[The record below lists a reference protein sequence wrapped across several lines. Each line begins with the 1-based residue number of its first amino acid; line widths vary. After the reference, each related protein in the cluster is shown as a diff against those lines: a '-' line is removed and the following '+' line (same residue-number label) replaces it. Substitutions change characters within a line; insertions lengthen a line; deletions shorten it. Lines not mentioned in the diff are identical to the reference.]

1 MTSQSAATPQ
11 PQEPSG
17 PPGLLN
23 YISST
28 ESGGSYDTL
37 FGFSQREGGRFAG
50 VDITSMTIGQ
60 VLDFQSP
67 RGEYG
72 QWVKDQVGRVAT
84 PVGMYQIV
92 GTTLRRVAK
101 ELGLSEDTVFTPEV
115 QDRMFFHLVDQAL
128 SGKSSMSAKMSA
140 LRGTWEGFKSV
151 SDADLSAAIT
161 EYENGN
167 PGAIQGGMAGRP
179 TRGGNVTL
187 QSAREPDPAPE
198 GRPTRR
204 EQESVTQAPQATQAS
219 TTPRQSPSAQLTEA
233 SVQEMATRMAERVI
247 RERDTGGKMSQK
259 EKDALIAEISQ
270 DLLEA
275 LGVTDS

>member
-1 MTSQSAATPQ
+1 MTSQSAATPR
-11 PQEPSG
+11 G
-17 PPGLLN
+17 GA
-23 YISST
+23 SSDVQGWINRMAQS
-28 ESGGSYDTL
+28 ESGGDYSAVNSLGYTGLLQFGQERLNDFNQANGTSFTL
-37 FGFSQREGGRFAG
+37 AEFRDSPDIQDRVNVWHVNDIDRAINSRGYLEQGWSLDGLRAVAHLGGIEGMHRFVESGGTYNPSDAYGTSLANYYERFSQEG
-50 VDITSMTIGQ
+50 
-60 VLDFQSP
+60 
-67 RGEYG
+67 
-72 QWVKDQVGRVAT
+72 
-84 PVGMYQIV
+84 
-92 GTTLRRVAK
+92 
-101 ELGLSEDTVFTPEV
+101 
-115 QDRMFFHLVDQAL
+115 
-128 SGKSSMSAKMSA
+128 SA
-140 LRGTWEGFKSV
+140 
-151 SDADLSAAIT
+151 
-161 EYENGN
+161 
-167 PGAIQGGMAGRP
+167 PRP

-275 LGVTDS
+275 LGVTDA